1 MNDEERYDRA
11 RKRVDALKGFYF
23 HLASFIVVNIGLF
36 IIDLLTGDDWWFYWA
51 LIGWGIGILWHA
63 RSLFVFA
70 GRAGGDWER
79 RKIREFMEKDE
90 RR

>member
-63 RSLFVFA
+63 LSLFVFA
-70 GRAGGDWER
+70 GRASGDWER
-79 RKIREFMEKDE
+79 RKIRELMEKDE